1 MTPDFAPGIEP
12 LFLTGAVTEKWDAEK
27 PLARQLHAVL
37 RRDADARNRRD
48 EIGPERKARL
58 QAAQIR
64 RVVTKAAAHV

>member
-48 EIGPERKARL
+48 EIGRL

-64 RVVTKAAAHV
+64 RVVTEAAAHV